1 MTRDEKIH
9 YTKEM
14 FKPLDCERMAVAYS
28 QYFKWKW
35 NIKTIQ
41 ENESDFKYHW
51 KENWYSDKE
60 IEQGIR
66 YMQELAR
73 D

>member
-1 MTRDEKIH
+1 M
-9 YTKEM
+9 
-14 FKPLDCERMAVAYS
+14 LVAYS

-35 NIKTIQ
+35 KIQVIQ
-41 ENESDFKYHW
+41 EREQDFRECW